1 MKRAIYIFIVSL
13 VVLSL
18 FGCSTTTDKTD
29 QNKLIVAVSI
39 VPEQTFVQAVAGDLV
54 EVITMI
60 PSGSSPE
67 TYEPTPLEM
76 EKFSDADVYFAIG
89 VPAEETNILPNAQGM
104 NIVMLNEEVAK
115 TYPTL
120 MLGDEADPHIWLS
133 IKRVKLMITLIADEL
148 GRLDPDNQA
157 TYQQNAEAY
166 IASLD
171 DTDVMIR
178 DLLAND
184 VGSKFIVYHPAFG
197 YFANE
202 YGLEMF
208 SLEEEGKEATPQHL
222 QEMIDL
228 AKSENIKV
236 IFYQSE
242 IDSSQSEAYAEEVNG
257 IATQLEPLSG
267 DYINNLIKMAST
279 ISEVLSEE

>member
-279 ISEVLSEE
+279 ISEALSEE

>member
-18 FGCSTTTDKTD
+18 FGCSTVKDNVD
-29 QNKLIVAVSI
+29 QDKLIVAVSI
-39 VPEQTFVQAVAGDLV
+39 VPEQTFVEAVAGDLV
-54 EVITMI
+54 NVITMI

-89 VPAEETNILPNAQGM
+89 VPTEETNILPNAQGM

-115 TYPTL
+115 TYPNL

-157 TYQQNAEAY
+157 TYQQNAETY

-171 DTDVMIR
+171 DADVTIR
-178 DLLAND
+178 GLLAD
-184 VGSKFIVYHPAFG
+184 YVGSKFVVYHPAFG
-197 YFANE
+197 YFADE

-279 ISEVLSEE
+279 ISEALSEE

>member
-18 FGCSTTTDKTD
+18 FGCSTTTDNID

-54 EVITMI
+54 EIVTMI

-76 EKFSDADVYFAIG
+76 EKFNDADVYFAIG
-89 VPAEETNILPNAQGM
+89 VPTEETNILINAKEM
-104 NIVMLNEEVAK
+104 NVIMLNEEVAK

-133 IKRVKLMITLIADEL
+133 IKRVKVMVNLIADEL
-148 GRLDPDNQA
+148 GRLDPDNKVI
-157 TYQQNAEAY
+157 YQQNAEIY
-166 IASLD
+166 IASLND
-171 DTDVMIR
+171 ADETIR
-178 DLLAND
+178 SLLAND
-184 VGSKFIVYHPAFG
+184 VGSKFVVYHPAFA
-197 YFANE
+197 YFADE
-202 YGLEMF
+202 YGLIMF
-208 SLEEEGKEATPQHL
+208 SLEEEGKEATAQHL
-222 QEMIDL
+222 QDMIDL

-257 IATQLEPLSG
+257 VAVQLEPLSG
-267 DYINNLIKMAST
+267 DYINNLIKMASA
-279 ISEVLSEE
+279 ISEALNED